1 VVITAQVVGK
11 DVVVTMRPVPSS
23 KISIPELPPELVRRP
38 ELLRQLDSAADIRL
52 VCAPAGYGK
61 TLLVAESSRASTDVD
76 TAWVRLDRDD
86 NDQRR
91 LWNAV
96 VASVARA
103 RALSADGPQP
113 VDFDGE
119 DWDMESAGQP
129 DFLAKLIDAL
139 SALPRPLRL
148 VLDDLH
154 EVTDAATL
162 HGLQN
167 FLRDR
172 PPNVVLALVSRLDPP
187 FHLHRLRLEGGLTEL
202 RSNRLQFNRVETGT
216 LLRRAGLAL
225 TPRQVDQLYQQTD
238 GWPAGLRLAAAAMDA
253 TTDVDRFLADFSG
266 DERSVA
272 DYLVGEVFSSL
283 PADRMQLLQATSI
296 CKTLPVGLAVLL
308 SGREDAGWLLAD
320 LEHRTALVR
329 EIGPNRGVYRVQPL
343 VRSHLLADL
352 NRQSVQRIAQLHAI
366 AARWWRDWGHPAEA
380 LEHAALSRQP
390 GLLTDLARDVAVS
403 QLVVGEHRPLRRAL
417 VASGEHVVG
426 SDPWLSIVAAL
437 VRHEAGDAH
446 AAEVAGRQAC
456 RTWPAE
462 PPVRLAI
469 LRAVGE
475 ELGVLPQAAGA
486 ERTSLP
492 DEDAVPA
499 EPELEALVRLAR
511 CARRLRD
518 GDDPLDVRRAID
530 RLRTD
535 AHSAGFE
542 YLSLQCLG
550 LAAVATAAGGDLR
563 AMRQVG
569 AAAVAIGAT
578 GSWQA
583 SPWSLTGTA
592 LLAYGKLLAAEPREA
607 ERLAT
612 EGLTHG
618 AKAGLRLQY
627 VLTAIAGV
635 ARADQG
641 DRAGGVVAMARART
655 ALGDASASRFELAA
669 LAVAEFQDSVRLGRH
684 AAARTVLSWFV
695 DRVGETAETLLMR
708 IWSDVATGHNDSA
721 RATLRRIVDGRVDA
735 VLPSTIV
742 DALLQETALAANL
755 EDHFAARRALQM
767 AVDIAEPLDLLRPFV
782 NSGPVVR
789 ELLAQRYGSLEA
801 VDTFGGRALAAGACG
816 GRALQAVLSRREFAV
831 LELLPSLR
839 SMDEIAS
846 DLTVSINTLKSH
858 IRSIY
863 SKLGVSSRRCAVL
876 AAHEHGLI
884 LSSGSEYQSAQAR
897 LISHR

>member
-1 VVITAQVVGK
+1 
-11 DVVVTMRPVPSS
+11 MRPVPSS
-23 KISIPELPPELVRRP
+23 KISIPELLPDLVHRT
-38 ELLRQLDSAADIRL
+38 ELLRQLDSAADVAL
-52 VCAPAGYGK
+52 VSAPAGYGK
-61 TLLVAESSRASTDVD
+61 TLLVAEWARASTEVD
-76 TAWVRLDRDD
+76 TAWVRLDQDD

-91 LWNAV
+91 LWSAV
-96 VASVARA
+96 LASVARA
-103 RALSADGPQP
+103 RARSADGPLLTG
-113 VDFDGE
+113 FDDRG
-119 DWDMESAGQP
+119 WDMETAGRP
-129 DFLAKLIDAL
+129 DFLAKLIEAL

-172 PPNVVLALVSRLDPP
+172 PPNVVLVLVSRLDPP

-202 RSNRLQFNRVETGT
+202 RSNRLQFDRVETGT

-238 GWPAGLRLAAAAMDA
+238 GWPAGLRLAATAAAMDA
-253 TTDVDRFLADFSG
+253 TTNIDRFLADFSG

-296 CKTLPVGLAVLL
+296 CKSLPVGLAVVL
-308 SGREDAGWLLAD
+308 SDREDAGWLLAD

-352 NRQSVQRIAQLHAI
+352 NRQSVQRIARLHAI
-366 AARWWRDWGHPAEA
+366 AAYWWRDWGHPAEA
-380 LEHAALSRQP
+380 LEHAALSGEP
-390 GLLTDLARDVAVS
+390 ALLTDLARDVAVS

-417 VASGEHVVG
+417 AASGEHIVD
-426 SDPWLSIVAAL
+426 SDPWLSVVAAL

-446 AAEVAGRQAC
+446 AAEVAGRHAC

-475 ELGVLPQAAGA
+475 ELGVLPQAVGA
-486 ERTSLP
+486 ARASLP
-492 DEDAVPA
+492 EEDAVPA
-499 EPELEALVRLAR
+499 EPELEALVGLAR

-530 RLRTD
+530 RLRAD

-563 AMRQVG
+563 AMRQLG
-569 AAAVAIGAT
+569 AAAVAIGAAR
-578 GSWQA
+578 GWQA

-607 ERLAT
+607 ERMATDGLA
-612 EGLTHG
+612 HG
-618 AKAGLRLQY
+618 AKAGLRLRY

-641 DRAGGVVAMARART
+641 DRAGGVVAMAQART

-708 IWSDVATGHNDSA
+708 VWSDVAVGHNDSA
-721 RATLRRIVDGRVDA
+721 RATLRRILDGRVDA
-735 VLPSTIV
+735 VLPSTLV
-742 DALLQETALAANL
+742 DAYLQETVLAANA
-755 EDHFAARRALQM
+755 EDHFAARRALQT

-782 NSGPVVR
+782 NAGPVVR

-801 VDTFGGRALAAGACG
+801 ADTFGGRALAAGACD

-863 SKLGVSSRRCAVL
+863 SKLGVSNRRCAVL
-876 AAHEHGLI
+876 TAHEHGLI
-884 LSSGSEYQSAQAR
+884 LSSGSENQSAQAR
-897 LISHR
+897 LISQR